1 MNLLMLAPDI
11 QEEILHLPRVTGG
24 RDPIHLRQLQ
34 SIALI
39 PDWRKQRKFW
49 KTLSAAR

>member
-11 QEEILHLPRVTGG
+11 AEEILFLPRVTEG

-34 SIALI
+34 PIAIL
-39 PDWRKQRKFW
+39 PDWKKQRELWRKS
-49 KTLSAAR
+49 TRPG